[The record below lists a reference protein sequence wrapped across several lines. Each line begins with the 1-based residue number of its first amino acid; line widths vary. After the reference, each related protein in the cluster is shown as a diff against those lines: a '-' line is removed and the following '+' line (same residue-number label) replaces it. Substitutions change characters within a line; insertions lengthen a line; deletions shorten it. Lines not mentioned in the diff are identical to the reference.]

1 MRFNKLKVKEII
13 RETPDCVSLEFEL
26 PDELS
31 DTYRFKPGQ
40 YLTFKHEI
48 NGEELRRSYSLCSA
62 PYENK
67 LKVAV
72 KKVEGGRF
80 SSFVTDHLKVGDEL
94 ELMKP
99 MGRFVSRTEA
109 EDANLL
115 FFAAGSGITP
125 VISIIKDVLHRKP
138 EANVTLVYGNKG
150 FDHIIFREEL
160 EGLRNTYLGRFRLFH
175 VLSREVQGEAIF
187 NGRIDL
193 DKCGQFFE
201 TGLLNLSTYHEAF
214 VCGPE
219 SMIQAVRDYLGA
231 NNFDANNIRF
241 ELFTSPGE
249 EKKVEKEV
257 TVEASGNES
266 DVVVVLDGVEY
277 NLKLALDGAT
287 ILDAASEIGADLPF
301 ACKGGVCCTCKA
313 RVTEG
318 EVKMDVN
325 YSLEQDEIEQGFV
338 LTCQS
343 HPVTDKV
350 VVDFDSI

>member
-1 MRFNKLKVKEII
+1 MRFNKLKVKEIVQ
-13 RETPDCVSLEFEL
+13 ETPDCVSVEFDLPQDLE
-26 PDELS
+26 

-72 KKVEGGRF
+72 KKVENGRF
-80 SSFVTDHLKVGDEL
+80 STFVTERLNVGDEL

-125 VISIIKDVLHRKP
+125 IISIIKDVLYNKP
-138 EANVTLVYGNKG
+138 KANVTLVYGNKG

-160 EGLRNTYLGRFRLFH
+160 EGLRNTHLGRFRLFH

-193 DKCGQFFE
+193 EKCGQLFE
-201 TGLLNLSTYHEAF
+201 SGLLDVSTYNEAF

-219 SMIQAVRDYLGA
+219 SMIQAVRDYLGE
-231 NNFDANNIRF
+231 NDFDANNLRF

-249 EKKVEKEV
+249 EKKEEKKVE
-257 TVEASGNES
+257 VENDGNQS

-277 NLKLALDGAT
+277 NMKLATDGDT
-287 ILDAASEIGADLPF
+287 ILDAASAVGADLPY

-318 EVKMDVN
+318 KVSMDVN

-343 HPVTDKV
+343 HPITDKV